1 MNEKKL
7 GNLLSRPD
15 SPLAGIVER
24 ARAMETLTAAVRAAL
39 SEDARAHL
47 VSAARRDDGT
57 LVLVTE
63 SSAWAA
69 RLRFAPG
76 AKTARGK
83 RSADPRGLRSPNRR
97 EPAGPWCA
105 QLRRIPGPRRRWAP
119 CGDPRR

>member
-57 LVLVTE
+57 LVLVTG
-63 SSAWAA
+63 SPGGAGRFLSAAEEARAA
-69 RLRFAPG
+69 
-76 AKTARGK
+76 
-83 RSADPRGLRSPNRR
+83 
-97 EPAGPWCA
+97 
-105 QLRRIPGPRRRWAP
+105 PRRYGVTAESVSVLVRP
-119 CGDPRR
+119 GREDG

>member
-69 RLRFAPG
+69 RLRFAADEALAAARRYG
-76 AKTARGK
+76 VTAESVSVLVR
-83 RSADPRGLRSPNRR
+83 PER
-97 EPAGPWCA
+97 EGPEHEDSG
-105 QLRRIPGPRRRWAP
+105 REDG
-119 CGDPRR
+119 